1 MRKHTSRRGGNPRLQ
16 NREELGFDMDS
27 TLTYYAIV
35 DTSDSSYPAGI
46 VRRLK
51 DPDGGFVDEGLH
63 SDLAWHRTSII
74 VEWERGE
81 STDDLVM
88 ISEHDVKQVIAK
100 LEERWKSS
108 GKQAKPE

>member
-1 MRKHTSRRGGNPRLQ
+1 MNSN
-16 NREELGFDMDS
+16 S
-27 TLTYYAIV
+27 TYYAIV
-35 DTSDSSYPAGI
+35 DTSDTSYPAGI
-46 VRRLK
+46 VRRIK
-51 DPDGGFVDEGLH
+51 DTDGSFVDEGLH

-88 ISEHDVKQVIAK
+88 ISEHDVKQAITK

-108 GKQAKPE
+108 GTASEA